1 MPTTQTEKSA
11 LLTPFARPRSE
22 RIFAIVQP
30 PLRRLAMQ
38 LTQQQI
44 DFF

>member
-1 MPTTQTEKSA
+1 MPTTQTGKSA
-11 LLTPFARPRSE
+11 LLPPFARPHSK